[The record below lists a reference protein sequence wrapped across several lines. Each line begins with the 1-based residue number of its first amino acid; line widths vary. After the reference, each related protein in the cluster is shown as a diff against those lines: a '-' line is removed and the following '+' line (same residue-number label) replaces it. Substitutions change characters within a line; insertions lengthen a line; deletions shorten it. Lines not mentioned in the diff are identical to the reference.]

1 MTRPDPAPHLAA
13 VAAATA
19 EAGQPAPLFAALDA
33 AMGAA
38 IGHILFTIL
47 IADRAAGFNQRC
59 YTNMP
64 EAYPVG
70 GRKPIV
76 DTPWF
81 RRVLDEGEPYIGR
94 TAEDIREV
102 FFDHALIRSLGC
114 DSVLNLPVR
123 WDGRSI
129 GTINLLHGAGFY
141 TEADLPAGRQFAAL
155 AVPAVLRAIGSAA
168 GG

>member
-1 MTRPDPAPHLAA
+1 DPAPHLAA
-13 VAAATA
+13 AAAATA
-19 EAGQPAPLFAALDA
+19 RPGQPAALFDALDQ
-33 AMGAA
+33 AMGGA

-47 IADRAAGFNQRC
+47 VADRSAGFNQRC

-81 RRVLDEGEPYIGR
+81 RRVLDEGQPYIGR

-102 FFDHALIRSLGC
+102 FFDHDLIRSLGC

-123 WDGRSI
+123 WNGTSI
-129 GTINLLHGAGFY
+129 GTINLLHRDGYY
-141 TEADLPAGRQFAAL
+141 TEADIPTGQQFAAL
-155 AVPAVLRAIGSAA
+155 AVPAVLHVIRS
-168 GG
+168 